1 MKKAKTAMETQHL
14 QAEIERLRAE
24 LTELQA
30 EKESQETTLSELSQ
44 KQAFT
49 QSTHDP
55 LARCF
60 GSAEN
65 VRDSLGKIV
74 SELDADSADTAE
86 TRRIVAE
93 STRDLHDMANGAGDI
108 LKKLQDMGGN
118 MEALS
123 KASESI
129 HNFVQQIEGIAS
141 QTNLLALNATIE
153 AARAGEAGRGF
164 AVVAGEVRTLA
175 ERTASATQEIGALV
189 TSITEGTASALE
201 NITEAIDESKEFEE
215 KSSQTANAVGDKV
228 SSMADSIAHVTTD
241 SFVSVVKLDH
251 FIFKLGIYRQITGIS
266 EPNPEGI
273 SSSHTC
279 RLGKWYY
286 EGRGHLDYSGQPC
299 FQQLQ
304 GVHEATHVSGKAAV
318 EAFLAGDSELMKK
331 HLETMEDNSAQV
343 GALLDQLMDS

>member
-1 MKKAKTAMETQHL
+1 MRKAKTAVETQQL

-24 LTELQA
+24 LAELQA
-30 EKESQETTLSELSQ
+30 EKESQEKALNDLNQ
-44 KQAFT
+44 KQSFT
-49 QSTHDP
+49 QSTNDP

-74 SELDADSADTAE
+74 SELDAGSADTAE
-86 TRRIVAE
+86 TRRVMAE
-93 STRDLHDMANGAGDI
+93 STHDLHDMADGAQDI
-108 LKKLQDMGGN
+108 SKKLQDMGGN
-118 MEALS
+118 MEELS

-189 TSITEGTASALE
+189 SSITEGTSMALE
-201 NITEAIDESKEFEE
+201 NITQAIDESKEFEE
-215 KSSQTANAVGDKV
+215 KSSQTATAVGEKV
-228 SSMADSIAHVTTD
+228 SSMADSIARVTTE

-266 EPNPEGI
+266 EPTPEGI
-273 SSSHTC
+273 SSAHTC

-299 FQQLQ
+299 FQKLE
-304 GVHEATHVSGKAAV
+304 GVHEGTHVSGKAAV
-318 EAFLAGDSELMKK
+318 EAYMAGDSELMKK
-331 HLETMEDNSAQV
+331 HLQTMEDNSAQV
-343 GALLDQLMDS
+343 GALLDQLMSN